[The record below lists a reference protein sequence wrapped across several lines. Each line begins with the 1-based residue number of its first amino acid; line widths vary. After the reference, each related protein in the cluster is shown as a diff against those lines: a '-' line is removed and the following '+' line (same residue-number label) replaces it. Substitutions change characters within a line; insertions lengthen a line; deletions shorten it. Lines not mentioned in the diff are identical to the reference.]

1 MFVAVKKKKSYGWIW
16 WIHIF
21 VLRLCQPQITS
32 FSFSIFWQW
41 DFVFR
46 STSGRANYNNWEQFL
61 LILLGSTI
69 LLLEIEDSIYCRWV
83 FWFWKNWFAIP
94 SWYWQFSAALP
105 MTANW
110 MFSRHDQLLHSLLLV
125 GESQLVPLPP
135 GNYSQFVSNY
145 LDSQLWKIFAILF
158 RQAFLDH
165 GYDTLEICKQVN
177 FHLFTSSDPP
187 LCLWPQTSWKCFLIN
202 HHDILGLYPDPTG
215 GPGLLGSGR
224 GGGEEE
230 AASRRQ
236 GARHPGSHPGF
247 HPHICFQSIGIKD
260 ACSTVDTSLLVY

>member
-83 FWFWKNWFAIP
+83 FWFWKIWFAIP
-94 SWYWQFSAALP
+94 SWYWQFSASLP
-105 MTANW
+105 MTAKW

-135 GNYSQFVSNY
+135 G
-145 LDSQLWKIFAILF
+145 KLF
-158 RQAFLDH
+158 RFTVCIKFSRLS
-165 GYDTLEICKQVN
+165 TLKDFWIFV
-177 FHLFTSSDPP
+177 P
-187 LCLWPQTSWKCFLIN
+187 
-202 HHDILGLYPDPTG
+202 
-215 GPGLLGSGR
+215 
-224 GGGEEE
+224 
-230 AASRRQ
+230 
-236 GARHPGSHPGF
+236 PGF
-247 HPHICFQSIGIKD
+247 PRPRLRHTWNMQAGEFSSFYLFLPLFVTSNLSKVFSQS
-260 ACSTVDTSLLVY
+260 SW